1 MYSYLF
7 VTPGSDISS
16 HQSNA
21 DQGEKNKDF
30 HCDSIACW
38 TWIENFHEQILFYKH
53 RWLRLLI
60 GFQSTLF

>member
-30 HCDSIACW
+30 HCDSIAC
-38 TWIENFHEQILFYKH
+38 
-53 RWLRLLI
+53 
-60 GFQSTLF
+60 